1 MDKYAFTSRLTRLE
15 EDISKLAGTIS
26 AMKITKIDTYGKNY
40 EALSI
45 DAATCAERLA
55 CSLRNLIFSA
65 DLVSRPLLMENVS
78 LIHGISIHHAP
89 GIVEITLPGLM
100 PKRTKRV
107 NTTFL
112 TDPLYACLEQYSR
125 LHALPHFKECVVS
138 FNHVFDRS
146 LSTKR
151 IRDYD
156 NLECK
161 QLLDTVSGFLLL
173 DDGGLFC
180 DVYHTTSLGYSDYT
194 VLTVMEKETFPNW
207 LSEQKNTQ
215 ELMSDFS

>member
-1 MDKYAFTSRLTRLE
+1 MDKYVFTSRLTRIE
-15 EDISKLAGTIS
+15 EDISKLTGTIN
-26 AMKITKIDTYGKNY
+26 AMKVTKIDTYGKNY
-40 EALSI
+40 EDLSI

-78 LIHGISIHHAP
+78 QVHGISIHHVP
-89 GIVEITLPGLM
+89 GFVEITLPGLM

-112 TDPLYACLEQYSR
+112 TEPLYACLERYSL
-125 LHALPHFKECVVS
+125 LHSLPHFKECVVS

-161 QLLDTVSGFLLL
+161 QLLDTVAGFLLL

-180 DVYHTTSLGYSDYT
+180 DVYHTTSLGQSDYT
-194 VLTVMEKETFPNW
+194 ILTIMEKDAFPNW
-207 LSEQKNTQ
+207 LSGQKNTRKI
-215 ELMSDFS
+215 MSDFS